1 MGNLHFCFSPA
12 ITPITLHKV
21 MVSACSPQKEKKKK
35 HKMKFVAYLINLKE
49 MAGFFKWDRNMMC
62 TLKTAQTFPF
72 CFFFFP
78 L

>member
-21 MVSACSPQKEKKKK
+21 MVSACSPQKEKKK

-49 MAGFFKWDRNMMC
+49 MAGFLNGTGTWC
-62 TLKTAQTFPF
+62 TLKTAQVFPPF
-72 CFFFFP
+72 SP